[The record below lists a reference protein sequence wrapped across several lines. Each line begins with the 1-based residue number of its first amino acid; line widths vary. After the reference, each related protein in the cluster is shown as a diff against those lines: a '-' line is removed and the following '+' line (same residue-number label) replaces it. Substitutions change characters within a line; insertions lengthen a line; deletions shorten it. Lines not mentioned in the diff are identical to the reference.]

1 MKISIIVP
9 VYNAEK
15 TIEYCIDSIITQK
28 TKFEIELIL
37 VEDYSTDRSYEICL
51 ALKKK
56 YTEIKLYRTNG
67 KGVSAARNT
76 GLSHSTGDVVGFC
89 DSDDIYEKDVFEKTK
104 ALFSSITS
112 VNVVQALAV
121 VLIYL
126 CLQPFSSSEY
136 KIYLLIGV
144 VLNIFSGLL
153 MQFARGLGDML
164 AYSVSSFLTAAS
176 TVVLNVVFVA
186 VLKLGAH
193 GMFIATMCGIAI
205 NCIYLFFKLKAWKY
219 YKPKLVDLS
228 LIKEVCGYSL
238 PLVPNQISGWI
249 LSASDRTIIAKFL
262 SVAENGVYSV
272 ANKFSNLVGT
282 FYGFFNL
289 AWVETVSVHY
299 NDSDRDEFIGDMMET
314 VSNLFV
320 SICVGIIAI
329 MPFVFPVMVNQ
340 QYGNAY
346 YQIPILL
353 IAVIFQILVGLYS
366 AIYIALKKSSTIAR
380 TTIAGAIINVL
391 VNLALI
397 RFIGL
402 YAASIST
409 LVSYASTA
417 LYRRIDI
424 RKYIKIKVNV
434 KNILLNS
441 VAVVFVTL
449 SYYFNITILNV
460 AALVIACIYAVG
472 INWKLIK
479 MFFAEIR
486 KYKKEGN

>member
-1 MKISIIVP
+1 MKKAIVTGATGFIGKFLVRELVKQNVEVIAVVRRGTKNLNTINALP
-9 VYNAEK
+9 VKIVECNIADYHMLPDMIADRD
-15 TIEYCIDSIITQK
+15 IDVVFHIAWQ
-28 TKFEIELIL
+28 
-37 VEDYSTDRSYEICL
+37 
-51 ALKKK
+51 
-56 YTEIKLYRTNG
+56 
-67 KGVSAARNT
+67 GVSDLDARNEAIQMQN
-76 GLSHSTGDVVGFC
+76 LQSTLD
-89 DSDDIYEKDVFEKTK
+89 
-104 ALFSSITS
+104 
-112 VNVVQALAV
+112 
-121 VLIYL
+121 LID
-126 CLQPFSSSEY
+126 
-136 KIYLLIGV
+136 
-144 VLNIFSGLL
+144 
-153 MQFARGLGDML
+153 A
-164 AYSVSSFLTAAS
+164 
-176 TVVLNVVFVA
+176 
-186 VLKLGAH
+186 
-193 GMFIATMCGIAI
+193 
-205 NCIYLFFKLKAWKY
+205 
-219 YKPKLVDLS
+219 
-228 LIKEVCGYSL
+228 
-238 PLVPNQISGWI
+238 
-249 LSASDRTIIAKFL
+249 
-262 SVAENGVYSV
+262 
-272 ANKFSNLVGT
+272 
-282 FYGFFNL
+282 
-289 AWVETVSVHY
+289 
-299 NDSDRDEFIGDMMET
+299 MET